1 MKVTGHSIY
10 YTILQELNSFFFFFV
25 ICNNCDVKNN
35 IGLKLEITITSIFI
49 CLSKVKI
56 TYFSLS

>member
-10 YTILQELNSFFFFFV
+10 YTILQELNSFFFFV